1 MNWGVIP
8 LLYEGDSDDNA
19 KLKFAVSRAM
29 ELGYI
34 EAGDVI
40 VVTAGALHQA
50 GGTDLI
56 RVLTV

>member
-8 LLYEGDSDDNA
+8 LLCEEGSDDAA
-19 KLKFAVSRAM
+19 KLKFAVSRAK

-34 EAGDVI
+34 EAGDVV
-40 VVTAGALHQA
+40 VVTAGTQHRV

-56 RVLTV
+56 RVLAV